1 MGEEQSGERRRS
13 DEDLVGLHPL
23 IAADAVPG
31 TGILPLWV
39 DLLPEPAQP
48 PPEWM
53 KHAKPVADDP
63 SDRPPQL
70 VRTVNL
76 LPVPSH
82 DIAGPE
88 YVDAIADFLLKR
100 ARQGVGDIFAHPDY
114 ARASGPGEAW
124 ARALA
129 EHQTGIPYTQPAY
142 FYDGGQAGVT
152 KQLVQKGRYPLAGQ
166 CQQSVTTALAMAG
179 WDGGKFGD
187 IGSGIDAQPYCASL
201 GQGFTD
207 VPPVLA
213 DFSDALW
220 NSIGIGSCLFW
231 SAPCPF
237 TRNGV
242 TCNGSTHAPGCGKGS
257 GHVAMVIRKHPKE
270 RKWQLWDTTTSFN
283 DPLSHPAAQQGARM
297 LWESHWWSW
306 IPQTLSSGAWVFRGI
321 ARINGVGQVRPGL
334 RPRGQARLL
343 LRRRSDK
350 KLLFRSSWMSMEK
363 EGLPISWLLRSL
375 RGAPF
380 HADIEPTWCINSA
393 RDVAGPN
400 APDNRPLL
408 DCTCDEE
415 GNARMSWKPE
425 QGLHN
430 RSRVADWSPVE
441 PYAEKAAPKPA
452 PKPAQPA
459 NSPPPPAP
467 PPAGPPVIAGP
478 LMPIPM
484 PAPAESTSSSGGAA
498 GSGVF
503 GSALLRGEAAL
514 LPIAEGKG
522 ALKKGDKGAAVKGLQ
537 AGLVALGLP
546 VPGGADGDFG
556 KGTTEAVKRFQND
569 HGLGADG
576 VAGKATLRAL
586 DKALLAMG
594 K

>member
-1 MGEEQSGERRRS
+1 MGDEQGNERRRDD
-13 DEDLVGLHPL
+13 DERVGLHPL

-39 DLLPEPAQP
+39 DLFPEPAKP
-48 PPEWM
+48 PTNWH
-53 KHAKPVADDP
+53 KHVKKGEPDDP
-63 SDRPPQL
+63 NDRPPQL

-76 LPVPSH
+76 LPVPAH
-82 DIAGPE
+82 DVTGPDAI
-88 YVDAIADFLLKR
+88 DAIADFIMKR
-100 ARQGVGDIFAHPDY
+100 ARQGIGDIFAHPDY
-114 ARASGPGEAW
+114 ARQSGPGEAW
-124 ARALA
+124 ARAVA

-142 FYDGGQAGVT
+142 FYDGGQSGVT
-152 KQLVQKGRYPLAGQ
+152 KQLVAKGRYPLAGQ

-179 WDGGKFGD
+179 WDGGKWGD

-207 VPPVLA
+207 VPSVLA

-220 NSIGIGSCLFW
+220 SSIGVGTCLFW
-231 SAPCPF
+231 SAPCPHSSG
-237 TRNGV
+237 GV
-242 TCNGSTHAPGCGKGS
+242 TCSGGNHAPGCGKGS
-257 GHVAMVIRKHPKE
+257 GHVAMVIRKHPTQ

-283 DPLSHPAAQQGARM
+283 DPLTHAAAQQGARM

-306 IPQTLSSGAWVFRGI
+306 IPQTLSGGAWVFRGI
-321 ARINGVGQVRPGL
+321 ARIDGLGQVRPGL
-334 RPRGQARLL
+334 KPRGQARLL

-363 EGLPISWLLRSL
+363 EGLPISWLLRSV

-380 HADIEPTWCINSA
+380 HTEIEPTWCINSA
-393 RDVAGPN
+393 RDVPGPN

-408 DCTCDEE
+408 DCTCDDN

-430 RSRVADWSPVE
+430 RSRVSDWAPEE

-459 NSPPPPAP
+459 QPPQ
-467 PPAGPPVIAGP
+467 PAGGSPVVIGMNTPVQLPGGWPAGGG
-478 LMPIPM
+478 
-484 PAPAESTSSSGGAA
+484 GGAA
-498 GSGVF
+498 GSGLL
-503 GSALLRGEAAL
+503 GSALFGGLPAIV
-514 LPIAEGKG
+514 PIAEGKG
-522 ALKKGDKGAAVKGLQ
+522 SLEKGERGDAVKALQ
-537 AGLVALGLP
+537 AGLIALGLT
-546 VPGGADGDFG
+546 VPGGADGVFG
-556 KGTTEAVKRFQND
+556 KGTAAAVKRFQND
-569 HGLGADG
+569 HGLGVDG
-576 VAGKATLRAL
+576 VAGKATVRAL
-586 DKALLAMG
+586 DKALVAKG